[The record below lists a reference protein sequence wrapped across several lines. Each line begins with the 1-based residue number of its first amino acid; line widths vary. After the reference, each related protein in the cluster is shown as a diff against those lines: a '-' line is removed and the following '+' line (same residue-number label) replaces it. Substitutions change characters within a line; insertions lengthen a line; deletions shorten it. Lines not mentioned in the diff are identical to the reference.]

1 MRADF
6 DMSTTQHETLSIE
19 GMHCEHCVEIV
30 REALESVRDVSVER
44 VEVGTAEVQYDA
56 DSVSRD
62 QLATVIDDAGYDL
75 VVG

>member
-1 MRADF
+1 MPPHF

-30 REALESVRDVSVER
+30 REALESVRGVSVES
-44 VEVGTAEVQYDA
+44 VDIGTAKVTYDA
-56 DSVSRD
+56 DLVSRD

-75 VVG
+75 VVA